1 MTPRAILVVIFMLVA
16 VREAHAIERKCG
28 KGQVWSISAGTCI
41 KKKPAPKLSPQ
52 EKYDRAVED
61 LDGRGKAPDAKRGL
75 ALLEDNCKAGHGS
88 SCTLLGFLY
97 SRGRGVVKDD
107 KRAMEYFVKG
117 CGLDDLEGC
126 VYVGELAYRTGEYP
140 NSRIAYQRACELGS
154 GVACARAGALF
165 EGGVG
170 GEKLPT
176 AAAPLFEKALELL
189 KPKCPGDGAACY
201 VVGWLYENGKGT
213 PKNAGAAIDAYRA
226 GCTTGSGDAC
236 MNLATALD
244 KGLGGK
250 VDTDG
255 ANGAYDKACRD
266 YDNAGACQLIA
277 TRLGKAKQ
285 DLPRALEL
293 ARRGCTLDPKE
304 CGTLAEF
311 FRLGFGMAAPDQ
323 ASATRYYK
331 QACDSGE
338 LGWCQSYGER
348 AWAGTGMP
356 KDAAIAVAVLERAC
370 KGRYIASCYLAAEHL
385 ATLGK
390 DDVRAATLA
399 TIGCDYKDGTACWYA
414 GVLAAQGKGGMASNE
429 RALVF
434 YDKACGFKSP
444 TGCNAA
450 GDAYRNGTGS
460 AKEPGKAIERYRDG
474 CEGSDKK
481 LSSQAC
487 ASWGR
492 MLYFGEGV
500 DKNVAASLLAF
511 VRACEYGEAEPCNF
525 VGGLLAEAKD
535 HKRDEVMAAL
545 DRGCKSAYEPA
556 CIARARL
563 LVQSKREADRR
574 AGYELFAAACAKKS
588 DEGCLMQ
595 ANLLA
600 DGWGVT
606 ADPEKA
612 EKLFRSRCDG
622 GNSAAC
628 FGMGRV
634 YERANKHDEALRMFD
649 RSCDGGYADACSQVG
664 FIYYTALHV
673 RWDIAAAAKHFIK
686 SCELGS
692 VIGCANSG
700 DVYRYG
706 AGAKLDHRKA
716 FEHYEKSCLPADAS
730 GCAGLGHYL
739 ATGEGGITV
748 DRKRAEEAFRASC
761 NETSPAPE
769 GCRGLA
775 DLLEKGRGKRG
786 EIARLRTTAFTRAQ
800 ELAKDNPYYMYLL
813 GTYHDEGMAT
823 VKDPVQAQL
832 WLGKAC
838 DGFDPL
844 GCIAA
849 GKLLVTSK
857 TVVDQER
864 AKVFFERACAAG
876 VDEGCSLGKSK
887 AAGPPVVHGGKGCCG
902 GEVAPGAELGL
913 GLAIAAMVRR
923 RRARY
928 RKPCGS

>member
-1 MTPRAILVVIFMLVA
+1 MLVA
-16 VREAHAIERKCG
+16 ARDAHAIERKCG
-28 KGQVWSISAGTCI
+28 KGQVWSISAGTCV

-61 LDGRGKAPDAKRGL
+61 LDGRGKSPDAKRGQS
-75 ALLEDNCKAGHGS
+75 LLEDNCKAGHGS

-97 SRGRGVVKDD
+97 SRGRGVTKDD

-140 NSRIAYQRACELGS
+140 SSRIAYQRACELGS
-154 GVACARAGALF
+154 GVACARAGVLF
-165 EGGVG
+165 EGGIG

-176 AAAPLFEKALELL
+176 AAAPLYEKALELL

-201 VVGWLYENGKGT
+201 VVGWLHENGKGT
-213 PKNAGAAIDAYRA
+213 AKNASSAIDAYRS
-226 GCTTGSGDAC
+226 GCTTGSGDSC

-244 KGLGGK
+244 KGIAGK

-255 ANGAYDKACRD
+255 ANEAYDKACRD

-277 TRLGKAKQ
+277 TRLGKAKK
-285 DLPRALEL
+285 DLARALEL

-311 FRLGFGMAAPDQ
+311 YRLGFGMSGPDQ

-356 KDAAIAVAVLERAC
+356 KDQSTAVVVLERAC
-370 KGRYIASCYLAAEHL
+370 KGRYIASCYLAAQHL
-385 ATLGK
+385 VALGK
-390 DDVRAATLA
+390 DELRAATLA
-399 TIGCDYKDGTACWYA
+399 GIGCEYKDGSACWYA

-429 RALVF
+429 RALAF

-450 GDAYRNGTGS
+450 GDAYRDGTGT
-460 AKEPGKAIERYRDG
+460 AKEPGKAIERYREG
-474 CEGSDKK
+474 CEGNENK
-481 LSSQAC
+481 LSSGAC

-500 DKNVAASLLAF
+500 DKNITGSLLAF
-511 VRACEYGEAEPCNF
+511 ARACEYGEAEPCNF
-525 VGGLLAEAKD
+525 IGGLLAEVKDAK
-535 HKRDEVMAAL
+535 RPEVMAAL
-545 DRGCKSAYEPA
+545 DRGCKTAHEVT
-556 CIARARL
+556 CIAHARL
-563 LVQSKREADRR
+563 LVQSQRETDRR
-574 AGYELFAAACAKKS
+574 AGYELFAAACTRKS

-612 EKLFRSRCDG
+612 EQLFRSRCDG
-622 GNSAAC
+622 GNAAAC
-628 FGMGRV
+628 FGMARI
-634 YERANKHDEALRMFD
+634 YDRAKKHDDALKMWS

-664 FIYYTALHV
+664 FAYYTALHV
-673 RWDIAAAAKHFIK
+673 RWDIAAAAKYFIK

-692 VIGCANSG
+692 VVGCANSAE
-700 DVYRYG
+700 VYRYG
-706 AGAKLDHRKA
+706 AGAKRDHAKA
-716 FEHYEKSCLPADAS
+716 FAHYEKSCQPADPS

-739 ATGEGGITV
+739 ATGEGGIEI
-748 DRKRAEEAFRASC
+748 DRKRAEEAYRASC
-761 NETSPAPE
+761 NDTNPAPE

-775 DLLEKGRGKRG
+775 DLLESGRGKAG
-786 EIARLRTTAFTRAQ
+786 EIARLRTTAFSRAQ
-800 ELAKDNPYYMYLL
+800 ELAKDNPYYMYVL
-813 GTYHDEGMAT
+813 GTYHSDGMAT
-823 VKDPVQAQL
+823 VKDPAQAQV
-832 WLGKAC
+832 WLAKAC

-849 GKLLVTSK
+849 GKLFVGSK
-857 TVVDQER
+857 VAGDQER

-876 VDEGCSLGKSK
+876 VDEGCSLGKGK
-887 AAGPPVVHGGKGCCG
+887 ATGPSPVAHGGKGCCG
-902 GEVAPGAELGL
+902 GEVAPGAELAFGLVLL
-913 GLAIAAMVRR
+913 GLARR
-923 RRARY
+923 RRRRY
-928 RKPCGS
+928 RKACGS